1 MSSLLITQEEAMST
15 VRVRE
20 AASRLGLSA
29 STLNKWRTQ
38 GRGPQF
44 VKLGRSVCYRTA
56 DLDSWLQDQTRSSTS
71 EYNTG

>member
-1 MSSLLITQEEAMST
+1 MST
-15 VRVRE
+15 LRVKE

-44 VKLGRSVCYRTA
+44 VKLGRAVCYRPA
-56 DLDSWLQDQTRSSTS
+56 DLDAWVNDQLKSSTS
-71 EYNTG
+71 EYSSP